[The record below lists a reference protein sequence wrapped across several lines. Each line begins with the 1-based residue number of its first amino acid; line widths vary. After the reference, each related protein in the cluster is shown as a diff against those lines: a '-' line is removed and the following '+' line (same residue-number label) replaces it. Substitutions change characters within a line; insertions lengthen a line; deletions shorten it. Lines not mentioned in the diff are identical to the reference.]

1 MGLRQFA
8 YKPTPRVIVTA
19 SQTFGQF
26 LDEYRF
32 RSDIISYAVWG
43 TSKITCQSPEISC
56 KHCRNLI
63 AWGNSPF
70 RLYNPNHKRETAM
83 SKLAPESDSTSA
95 SDAIAGWMG
104 VIGIVFFGI
113 GFWTLMEFVPP
124 PSPGTEAGVVASR
137 YLDNAM
143 GIRLG
148 SVFALLGSTLLIP
161 LFAAVSAA
169 ILRMSTRSYT
179 LAFTQLACGVIALA
193 LPLIVI
199 ILYATL
205 VFRPERAA
213 EDFYLLHDFAW
224 LMLVAVAPPP
234 ALQALT
240 IGWAVLTDKSEQAVF
255 PRWVGFFCLWVGIL
269 LIPGMFAIF
278 FKTGPFAWDG
288 LLAFWLPFGIFFG
301 WLGVMSWKIISLA
314 GASRSDD

>member
-1 MGLRQFA
+1 
-8 YKPTPRVIVTA
+8 
-19 SQTFGQF
+19 
-26 LDEYRF
+26 
-32 RSDIISYAVWG
+32 
-43 TSKITCQSPEISC
+43 
-56 KHCRNLI
+56 
-63 AWGNSPF
+63 
-70 RLYNPNHKRETAM
+70 M

-179 LAFTQLACGVIALA
+179 LAFTQLACGRQPTPGLSALA
-193 LPLIVI
+193 
-199 ILYATL
+199 
-205 VFRPERAA
+205 
-213 EDFYLLHDFAW
+213 
-224 LMLVAVAPPP
+224 
-234 ALQALT
+234 
-240 IGWAVLTDKSEQAVF
+240 
-255 PRWVGFFCLWVGIL
+255 
-269 LIPGMFAIF
+269 
-278 FKTGPFAWDG
+278 
-288 LLAFWLPFGIFFG
+288 
-301 WLGVMSWKIISLA
+301 
-314 GASRSDD
+314 